1 MGNGNE
7 EGEGGELLAAGR
19 QHKNQSNFIKVSQHK
34 KRTSLSRFRVLFLLL
49 FLQDNGENREKSS
62 RRGRGALGTAEG
74 KFNFPK
80 KKKEGKNG
88 EDPGA
93 AVVEVQRLEKMRQ
106 AATVFL

>member
-62 RRGRGALGTAEG
+62 RRGRGHLGLLRG
-74 KFNFPK
+74 NLIFLK
-80 KKKEGKNG
+80 KKGGKNG